1 MADRATQVVNFYE
14 TTITNSDFSAGATSF
29 SVGTTP
35 TTNGSTGI
43 TSAITGNEN
52 TWIYLV
58 IDPDSSSNRE
68 IVVVKTHSSGSTTF
82 SDVERDYDGRQ
93 EAAGAPADTGIS
105 HGIGT
110 TVRLAVLAQHIQDQN
125 DRVSTNIT
133 SLTTA
138 LSDFNTDTSNAL
150 TQFETDNDAAIA
162 TFNTDGTTAISNI
175 NSASADAIME
185 GATDGTSITLDN
197 GNDYIL
203 VYDNDTTTA
212 KQVKLNQLSLGAS
225 LGLVIALS

>member
-29 SVGTTP
+29 TVGTTP

-43 TSAITGNEN
+43 TSATTGNQN
-52 TWIYLV
+52 SWVYLV
-58 IDPDSSSNRE
+58 IDPDSTSNRE
-68 IVVVKTHSSGSTTF
+68 IVIVKTHSSGSTTF

-125 DRVSTNIT
+125 DRVATNIT

-138 LSDFNTDTSNAL
+138 ISDFNTNGA
-150 TQFETDNDAAIA
+150 AAIA
-162 TFNTDGTTAISNI
+162 AINASSATAMMAGATNGTAITV
-175 NSASADAIME
+175 AS
-185 GATDGTSITLDN
+185 GTDQV
-197 GNDYIL
+197 L
-203 VYDNDTTTA
+203 VYDATDTTA
-212 KQVKLNQLSLGAS
+212 KQVNVAQLPFAS
-225 LGLVIALS
+225 IGLVIALGG